1 MNNFWWWN
9 KKEKVSENKT
19 STDVTYN
26 LYLFLSGKINLR
38 LICILQL
45 KALSNDEV
53 FKYFI
58 PWFHGRQFF
67 QNKFWIEFDSESG
80 SILKRP
86 NWELS
91 RNSHV
96 IKTHKYSKD
105 RVIKWVGLER
115 RNVARLPSLPCY
127 SGWKIKQ
134 GRWELH
140 IEYAVPCKNIRI
152 HDDTQKTELQE
163 KFCGGLSNQRRI
175 DDRQCVQQL
184 WHNILNHFSSNH
196 FLNMENWF

>member
-1 MNNFWWWN
+1 MTKCLNI
-9 KKEKVSENKT
+9 
-19 STDVTYN
+19 
-26 LYLFLSGKINLR
+26 LS
-38 LICILQL
+38 
-45 KALSNDEV
+45 
-53 FKYFI
+53 
-58 PWFHGRQFF
+58 HGFMVGSFF
-67 QNKFWIEFDSESG
+67 QNKFWIEFDTESG

-184 WHNILNHFSSNH
+184 WHNILNRQIKDGVTGSEWEHSRSVVGSYG
-196 FLNMENWF
+196 LPRYATI